1 MKDLLLQL
9 CAASGVS
16 GAEKTAAQ
24 TAASA
29 LGAFAQVHTDASGN
43 VIGKIEGSGPHIL
56 LDAHIDQIGMVVTG
70 VDAEG
75 FLRIDKCGG
84 IDIRTLA
91 GHEVTVWGTEPLYG
105 VVCSTPP
112 HLSKADDQSITDITD
127 MAIDIG
133 LAAEAAR
140 EKVHP
145 GDRVTLR
152 REPRELLGGLVSS
165 PSLDDRA
172 GVAAI
177 LRCLEL
183 LREQKHSC
191 RITIVFS
198 TQEEVGGGSAGCA
211 SFAAGAEAGIAVDV
225 SFAMTPDAP
234 RHKCADL
241 GKGTMIGIA
250 PTLNA
255 AMSRQLEKIA
265 REQDIPHQLEVMNG
279 KTGTNADEIAAAG
292 VGTRMG
298 VLSIPLRYMHMGIEV
313 IDPRDVEGTARL
325 LAAYILERG
334 RA

>member
-1 MKDLLLQL
+1 M
-9 CAASGVS
+9 CARRCVGR
-16 GAEKTAAQ
+16 EKPAAQ
-24 TAASA
+24 EAAEA
-29 LGAFAQVHTDASGN
+29 LSAFAQVHTDASGN
-43 VIGKIEGSGPHIL
+43 VIGEIAGHGPHIL
-56 LDAHIDQIGMVVTG
+56 LDAHIDQVGMVVTG

-91 GHEVTVWGTEPLYG
+91 GHEVTVWGREPLYG

-112 HLSKADDQSITDITD
+112 HLSKQEDQSITDITD

-133 LAAEAAR
+133 LSAEAAR

-152 REPRELLGGLVSS
+152 RSPKKLLGGQISS

-172 GVAAI
+172 GVAAV
-177 LRCLEL
+177 LRCLAL
-183 LREQKHSC
+183 LQEQKGGLPLDRC
-191 RITIVFS
+191 VFYTRGS
-198 TQEEVGGGSAGCA
+198 RRRERGLRLLCGQAEE
-211 SFAAGAEAGIAVDV
+211 GIAVDV

-234 RHKCADL
+234 RHKCAQL

-255 AMSRQLEKIA
+255 AMSRQLEEIA
-265 REQDIPHQLEVMNG
+265 RKEGISYQTEVMNG
-279 KTGTNADEIAAAG
+279 KTGTNADEMAAAG
-292 VGTRMG
+292 AGMRMG

-313 IDPRDVEGTARL
+313 IDPQDVESTARL

>member
-1 MKDLLLQL
+1 MKDILFEL
-9 CAASGVS
+9 CSAAGVS
-16 GAEKTAAQ
+16 GAEQTAAQ
-24 TAASA
+24 AAA
-29 LGAFAQVHTDASGN
+29 GLLEQFARVHMDPSGN
-43 VIGKIEGSGPHIL
+43 VIGETEGAGPHLL

-84 IDIRTLA
+84 IDVRTLA
-91 GHEVTVWGTEPLYG
+91 GHEVTVWGKEPLYG

-112 HLSKADDQSITDITD
+112 HLSKPDDQSITDITSLS
-127 MAIDIG
+127 IDIG
-133 LAAEAAR
+133 LPADAAR
-140 EKVHP
+140 EKVRP

-152 REPRELLGGLVSS
+152 RAPRELLGGLISA

-183 LREQKHSC
+183 LRNQPHSC
-191 RITIVFS
+191 RLTVVFS

-211 SFAAGAEAGIAVDV
+211 SFAAAADEGIAVDV

-234 RHKCADL
+234 RHKCADI
-241 GKGTMIGIA
+241 GKGTMIGVA
-250 PTLNA
+250 PTLDA
-255 AMSRQLEKIA
+255 EMSRRLEAVA
-265 REQDIPHQLEVMNG
+265 RMQNIPYQIEVMNG

-292 VGTRMG
+292 AGTRVG
-298 VLSIPLRYMHMGIEV
+298 ILSIPLKYMHMGIEV
-313 IDPRDVEGTARL
+313 IDPRDVESTARL

-334 RA
+334 RL

>member
-1 MKDLLLQL
+1 MKDLLFHL
-9 CAASGVS
+9 CSAAGVS
-16 GAEKTAAQ
+16 GAERTAAQ
-24 TAASA
+24 AAA
-29 LGAFAQVHTDASGN
+29 GLLEKFARVHVDPSGN
-43 VIGKIEGSGPHIL
+43 VIGEIEGTGPRLL

-75 FLRIDKCGG
+75 FLRVDKCGG

-91 GHEVTVWGTEPLYG
+91 GHEVTVWGKEPFYG

-112 HLSKADDQSITDITD
+112 HLSKPDDQSITDIAD
-127 MAIDIG
+127 LAIDIG
-133 LAAEAAR
+133 LSGDAAR
-140 EKVHP
+140 EQVRP

-152 REPRELLGGLVSS
+152 RAPRELLGGLISA

-183 LREQKHSC
+183 LEDQAHSC
-191 RITIVFS
+191 GLTIVFS

-211 SFAAGAEAGIAVDV
+211 AFAADAEEGIAVDV

-234 RHKCADL
+234 RHKCADI
-241 GKGTMIGIA
+241 GKGTMIGVA

-255 AMSRQLEKIA
+255 GMSRRLEAIA
-265 REQDIPHQLEVMNG
+265 RAQNIPFQIEVMNG
-279 KTGTNADEIAAAG
+279 KTGTNADEMASAG
-292 VGTRMG
+292 AGTRMG
-298 VLSIPLRYMHMGIEV
+298 ILSIPLKYMHMGIEV
-313 IDPRDVEGTARL
+313 IDPQDVESTARL

>member
-43 VIGKIEGSGPHIL
+43 VIGEIEGSGPHIL

-165 PSLDDRA
+165 PCLDDRA
-172 GVAAI
+172 GVSAI

-211 SFAAGAEAGIAVDV
+211 SYAAAAQEGIAVDV

-255 AMSRQLEKIA
+255 AISRQLEKIA
-265 REQDIPHQLEVMNG
+265 REQDIPYQLEVMNG

-298 VLSIPLRYMHMGIEV
+298 ILSIPLRYMHMSIEV
-313 IDPRDVEGTARL
+313 IDPQDVESTARL

>member
-1 MKDLLLQL
+1 M
-9 CAASGVS
+9 G
-16 GAEKTAAQ
+16 
-24 TAASA
+24 
-29 LGAFAQVHTDASGN
+29 
-43 VIGKIEGSGPHIL
+43 
-56 LDAHIDQIGMVVTG
+56 
-70 VDAEG
+70 
-75 FLRIDKCGG
+75 R
-84 IDIRTLA
+84 
-91 GHEVTVWGTEPLYG
+91 EPLYG

-112 HLSKADDQSITDITD
+112 HLSKQEDQSITDITE

-133 LAAEAAR
+133 LSAEAAR

-152 REPRELLGGLVSS
+152 RSPKKLLGGQISS

-172 GVAAI
+172 GVAAV
-177 LRCLEL
+177 LRCLAL
-183 LREQKHSC
+183 LQEQKADC
-191 RITIVFS
+191 RLTVVFS

-211 SFAAGAEAGIAVDV
+211 SFAARAEEGIAVDV

-234 RHKCADL
+234 RHKCAQL

-255 AMSRQLEKIA
+255 AMSRQLEEIA
-265 REQDIPHQLEVMNG
+265 RKEGISYQTEVMNG
-279 KTGTNADEIAAAG
+279 KTGTNADEMAAAG
-292 VGTRMG
+292 AGMRMG

-313 IDPRDVEGTARL
+313 IDPQDVESTARL

>member
-16 GAEKTAAQ
+16 GAEKAAAQ

-43 VIGKIEGSGPHIL
+43 VIGEIEGSGPHIL

-165 PSLDDRA
+165 PCLDDRA

-183 LREQKHSC
+183 LREQRHSC

-211 SFAAGAEAGIAVDV
+211 AFAAGAEAGIAVDV

-313 IDPRDVEGTARL
+313 IDPQDVESTARL